1 MTEAEIRVHELL
13 RTKEE
18 SSNPTA
24 LLGAR
29 TASPLQSLE
38 AVLLLR
44 LLDQEN
50 RFRSPSDLVV
60 ATSYNLSQI
69 SMGIRPLY
77 SSSFTLV
84 PKRCYV
90 IIEGI
95 VNKIKR

>member
-1 MTEAEIRVHELL
+1 MMEAEIRVHELL

-50 RFRSPSDLVV
+50 RFRSH
-60 ATSYNLSQI
+60 
-69 SMGIRPLY
+69 
-77 SSSFTLV
+77 
-84 PKRCYV
+84 K
-90 IIEGI
+90 
-95 VNKIKR
+95 